1 MLVVWLVL
9 GLYIG
14 IGLHINYRGD
24 KSAPSPSGKALGFGP
39 SIRRFGRRR
48 R

>member
-24 KSAPSPSGKALGFGP
+24 RSAPNLVWDFLN
-39 SIRRFGRRR
+39 RRPA
-48 R
+48 